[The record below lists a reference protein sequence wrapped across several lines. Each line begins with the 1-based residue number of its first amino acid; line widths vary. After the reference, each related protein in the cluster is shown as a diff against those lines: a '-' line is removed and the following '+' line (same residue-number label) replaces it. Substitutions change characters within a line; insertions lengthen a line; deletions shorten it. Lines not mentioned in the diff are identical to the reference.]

1 MTKEKNVQVSWD
13 SGNHQVVTGLR
24 ILDIQEAEYR
34 PIIFNI

>member
-1 MTKEKNVQVSWD
+1 MFRYLGTVEIIRVA
-13 SGNHQVVTGLR
+13 TGLS